1 MGKGSGFDCAGGQA
15 VDDLLLCQQVE
26 NQNGQRAEQEGRE
39 GQRVIG
45 GVLIFKIVLKQRQ
58 RPHVLTGIEHQKGQL
73 EVVPDPQRV
82 HDHHGGHDGL
92 HHGVDNRKERAAHA
106 RAVDKGGFVQL
117 LGNAVNVADGQQAA
131 FGQGKDPVQ
140 QDQAVTVHG
149 IEVAHQLDL
158 GHHDHGKGNE
168 GAGDEQNVNQPIVLF
183 LEIPGNGIGDQRYK
197 NADAQQR
204 KQRDKQG
211 IEHEVAKIRLVDDLV
226 KIAQIQ
232 GRGQA
237 EEIGGHLVRRF
248 QGRDHRDIHGEQD
261 QHHADGQEQV
271 GQCVQDPFAFF
282 HLQSRS

>member
-45 GVLIFKIVLKQRQ
+45 GVLIFKIILKQRQ
-58 RPHVLTGIEHQKGQL
+58 RPHVLTGVEHQKGQL

-92 HHGVDNRKERAAHA
+92 HHGVDDRKERAAHA

-204 KQRDKQG
+204 NSVINRELNTKLPKYALWMTSSKLPRYRV
-211 IEHEVAKIRLVDDLV
+211 E
-226 KIAQIQ
+226 
-232 GRGQA
+232 GRPKKLADISSGVFRA
-237 EEIGGHLVRRF
+237 VTTVIYMGNRISTTPMVRNR
-248 QGRDHRDIHGEQD
+248 
-261 QHHADGQEQV
+261 
-271 GQCVQDPFAFF
+271 
-282 HLQSRS
+282 